1 MKISVLV
8 EEGLRRLRNCSRG
21 LDAEVRRRIMG
32 KWARKL
38 QRIGYP
44 TSVRHQVITEAVA
57 KYKKMCR
64 TEDESGRPI
73 HRARDWQKAA
83 RRLDKERKATSW
95 HKNNQSGLSAPLIV
109 DPSAGKLVEK
119 MKSACKSFS
128 ESLNIHVTV
137 KLRAGKSVKADAKS
151 EPLRSKE
158 CGRIECMS
166 CTPGGKGGCERN
178 GIGYRITC
186 EGCQGNGVIAEY
198 EGESGRNGYSRG
210 LEHATDL
217 RNESYKSPLW
227 KHCQLLHGGEKQKFL
242 MVVLSSFRSCLERQV
257 NKAVRITSSKAEV
270 VLNSKTEF
278 HQAPSGG

>member
-1 MKISVLV
+1 
-8 EEGLRRLRNCSRG
+8 
-21 LDAEVRRRIMG
+21 
-32 KWARKL
+32 
-38 QRIGYP
+38 
-44 TSVRHQVITEAVA
+44 
-57 KYKKMCR
+57 
-64 TEDESGRPI
+64 
-73 HRARDWQKAA
+73 
-83 RRLDKERKATSW
+83 
-95 HKNNQSGLSAPLIV
+95 
-109 DPSAGKLVEK
+109 

-210 LEHATDL
+210 LEHAADL
-217 RNESYKSPLW
+217 RNESDKSPLW

-257 NKAVRITSSKAEV
+257 NEAVRITSSKAEV
-270 VLNSKTEF
+270 ILNSKTEF
-278 HQAPSGG
+278 HQAPIRRVVATAGLQTLQAKDQGWVAVGRRGGTSRATRGLARAARGTPRATRGAGRPDQGEGEGGLGGD